1 MRFKNWRNRP
11 RSSRV
16 EDFTNDIDVRVED
29 LMPGRPRCGQSSIY
43 MRIRWVPI
51 TRERVTPTRSL
62 WYPHF
67 YTRLIH
73 EHLLLSSPL
82 FSFCFSFLIIII
94 IFFFLPSLFRSTFL
108 SVTRETMMKSKPR
121 SGRSILTNVARWIYV
136 AVYQASD
143 ENVSPYE

>member
-1 MRFKNWRNRP
+1 MRFKNLRNRP

-16 EDFTNDIDVRVED
+16 EDFTYDIDVRIGD
-29 LMPGRPRCGQSSIY
+29 LMPGRPRCGQGSIY
-43 MRIRWVPI
+43 MRIRVPI

-73 EHLLLSSPL
+73 EHLLLLSPL
-82 FSFCFSFLIIII
+82 SSSFFFFLLIII
-94 IFFFLPSLFRSTFL
+94 IFFFFLPSLIRSTFL

-143 ENVSPYE
+143 ENVSPHE